1 MAGGTEPRLSLRLV
15 WFAGLWLAGVAAV
28 ALVAF
33 LIHAV
38 LR

>member
-1 MAGGTEPRLSLRLV
+1 MAGGTEPRLLHRLL

-33 LIHAV
+33 LIRTV
-38 LR
+38 LL